1 MDIDN
6 ILPVAKRHLLLA
18 NAVVWGAPGIKILV
32 TGIQSYLAIWP
43 SKIIVW
49 LALGTIAVLAGFKW
63 MFSRIVKKYSDR
75 IMAFPSEKKSILA
88 FLPVKGWVLV
98 IFMMC
103 LGISL
108 KFIPGVPTEFFASF
122 YPGLGIALI
131 VAGATFLSNWLQAGK

>member
-75 IMAFPSEKKSILA
+75 IIAFPSEKKSILA